1 MPLLLTDLRPVRDQ
15 ANKCLDLYLAR
26 VRKYSQ
32 TLPETM
38 LPPPNATGADGKAAP
53 NISRVLSPQQFDTAG
68 WTGWAI
74 SSFANKLASASGEM
88 SSAATNGLGNEQRSQ
103 SVPPK
108 AEVIRPT
115 PAEKKAPTSQQ
126 SSRPTSSLA
135 NPVQQETFD
144 SGWGD
149 DWNNDDK
156 KDDDL
161 AAAWGNEEDDPWAE
175 PKKQETPAAN
185 FDDQGEPDFAGWL
198 QAQSKSKQNLKKPL
212 PKGLAKPS
220 ASRPT
225 ALKSNSTGTS
235 TTTMKKAPVVQN
247 KPKPAS
253 SAPKVTKK
261 QAEEEEEGWG
271 DAW

>member
-115 PAEKKAPTSQQ
+115 PAERRRLRVNSHRAQ
-126 SSRPTSSLA
+126 LLH
-135 NPVQQETFD
+135 
-144 SGWGD
+144 W
-149 DWNNDDK
+149 
-156 KDDDL
+156 L
-161 AAAWGNEEDDPWAE
+161 
-175 PKKQETPAAN
+175 TPSN
-185 FDDQGEPDFAGWL
+185 
-198 QAQSKSKQNLKKPL
+198 KKPL
-212 PKGLAKPS
+212 TLVGVMI
-220 ASRPT
+220 
-225 ALKSNSTGTS
+225 GTM
-235 TTTMKKAPVVQN
+235 TIRKMTI
-247 KPKPAS
+247 
-253 SAPKVTKK
+253 
-261 QAEEEEEGWG
+261 
-271 DAW
+271 